1 MKSFLFF
8 IFFIVALANNASYAG
23 SRGGFYLVAFPLDSI
38 SEQKVVPI
46 LKRYFN
52 HEFKKDIYDECSLG
66 NGADTELA
74 YLKKRPKSFNAVLV
88 EKAISVSGRRE
99 LNRVKKII
107 ENYRDHEIHEGFDA
121 LIVYRYKSG
130 KVEFWGVSPIL
141 KEKNT
146 MAISEDYSD
155 KNIAKAICKVL
166 SPLPYAF
173 GP

>member
-1 MKSFLFF
+1 MKNLLIVVLF
-8 IFFIVALANNASYAG
+8 IGTLASNAAYAG
-23 SRGGFYLVAFPLDSI
+23 SRDGYYLVAFPLDPI
-38 SEQKVVPI
+38 SEQRMVPI

-52 HEFKKDIYDECSLG
+52 HEFEKDIYDECSVG
-66 NGADTELA
+66 NSAHAELA
-74 YLKKRPKSFNAVLV
+74 YLKKRPKSFNALLV
-88 EKAISVSGRRE
+88 EKAISGSQSRE
-99 LNRVKKII
+99 LNKVKRII
-107 ENYRDHEIHEGFDA
+107 KNYRDSEIHEGFDA

-130 KVEFWGVSPIL
+130 KVKFWGISPIA

-155 KNIAKAICKVL
+155 KNIAKAICGVL

>member
-1 MKSFLFF
+1 MKNLLIVILFMGT
-8 IFFIVALANNASYAG
+8 LANNAAYAG
-23 SRGGFYLVAFPLDSI
+23 SRDGYYLVAFPLDSI
-38 SEQKVVPI
+38 SEQRMVPI

-52 HEFKKDIYDECSLG
+52 HEFKKDIYDECSSG
-66 NGADTELA
+66 NSANAELA
-74 YLKKRPKSFNAVLV
+74 YLKKRPRSFNATLV
-88 EKAISVSGRRE
+88 EKAISGSNSRE
-99 LNRVKKII
+99 LNKVKKII
-107 ENYRDHEIHEGFDA
+107 KNYGDSEIHDGFDA

-130 KVEFWGVSPIL
+130 KVKFWGISSIS